1 MYSIHLALTLYIN
14 SSFLKT
20 YFSDNI
26 TGLLFS
32 ISALITIVGL
42 AILPHFLK
50 KFGEKKVLTFGLLT
64 NIFFLGGLAITS
76 NPIAIMF
83 LFIAYFSLNSML
95 LFGIDVAIED
105 VSEPSKIG
113 TMRGLFLALKHAAL
127 MGAPFLAGTLITKY
141 DFHIVYGLA
150 AIVMFTVLLNFALMK
165 KLPEPNYQ
173 ERPFFQTVKILG
185 KSRNMLKIF
194 SANFL
199 LQFFY
204 AWMVIYVPI
213 HLVNTIGMTWDKIG
227 ALITVMLAAFVLFQY
242 PLGKIADKKGATRT
256 ILILGFLVMAGS
268 VFIIPFITTSTFIVW
283 AAVLFGTRVGA
294 AAVEVTTEAYFFK
307 HTEASDVSTMSL
319 FRDTHPL
326 AYLSGPIIASILI
339 SVTSLS
345 FIFIVLAVILVL
357 GAIMVTTLPHHHNI
371 KSYHEN

>member
-14 SSFLKT
+14 SSFLGT
-20 YFSDNI
+20 HFSDNV

-42 AILPHFLK
+42 AVLPHFLK
-50 KFGEKKVLTFGLLT
+50 KFGEKKILVAGLLT
-64 NIFFLGGLAITS
+64 NILFLGGLALTS
-76 NPIAIMF
+76 TPVVIMI

-105 VSEPSKIG
+105 VSEPSNIG

-127 MGAPFLAGTLITKY
+127 MGAPFLAGTLINKY

-150 AIVMFTVLLNFALMK
+150 AIVMFVVMLNFARMK
-165 KLPEPNYQ
+165 KLPEPTYQ
-173 ERPFFQTVKILG
+173 ERPFLNTVRILG
-185 KSRNMLKIF
+185 KSKHMVKIF
-194 SANFL
+194 SANYL

-227 ALITVMLAAFVLFQY
+227 ALITVMLAAFVLFEF

-256 ILILGFLVMAGS
+256 ILIIGFLIMAGS
-268 VFIIPFITTSTFIVW
+268 VFIIPFITTSKFIVW
-283 AAVLFGTRVGA
+283 AAVLFGSRVGA
-294 AAVEVTTEAYFFK
+294 AAVEVMTEAYFFK
-307 HTEASDVSTMSL
+307 HTDPSDVSTMSL

-326 AYLSGPIIASILI
+326 AYLSGPIIATILI
-339 SVTSLS
+339 SLTSLS
-345 FIFIVLAVILVL
+345 FIFIVLAIILVL
-357 GAIMVTTLPHHHNI
+357 GAIMSATLPHHHHI
-371 KSYHEN
+371 KTYHAN